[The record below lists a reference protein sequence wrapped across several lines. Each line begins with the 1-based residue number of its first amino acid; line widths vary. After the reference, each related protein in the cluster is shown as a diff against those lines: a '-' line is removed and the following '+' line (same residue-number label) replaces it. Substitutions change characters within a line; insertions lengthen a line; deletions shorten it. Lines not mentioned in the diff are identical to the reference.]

1 MLLAAENVALRRGLS
16 FTSLSSLFTAIGFY
30 KFMGYQTIPIEQAC
44 KSSKID
50 ILKIAENARKLLD
63 SSPINLRNIRL
74 RDVPEKSLKTNIALV
89 LKWMRFSKQEIILLI
104 KSNATIMKKWEKD
117 LENVDLNNYF
127 DKEKLLLMTKC
138 LK

>member
-30 KFMGYQTIPIEQAC
+30 NFMGYQTIPIEQAC

-50 ILKIAENARKLLD
+50 IVKIAENARNLLD

-104 KSNATIMKKWEKD
+104 KSNACLLYTSPSPRD
-117 LENVDLNNYF
+117 LSTSR
-127 DKEKLLLMTKC
+127 MPSSA
-138 LK
+138 